1 MKTNEQTLKQKYE
14 NIRFFLNEN
23 QRRIFLG
30 IEAEEI
36 GYGGISEVS
45 RITGVSRKSI
55 SRGKNEF
62 KKPEDFNQNR
72 IRKKGGGRKKT
83 KETDR
88 TLLADLEKLI
98 EPLTRGDPES
108 PLLWTCKSTRKLAKE
123 LQSQKHKC
131 SHKMIA
137 ELLHELNYSLQ
148 SNVKTDE
155 GGKHP
160 DRNTQFEFINLKVK
174 DSISRNQ
181 PVISVDAKKKELVG
195 NYKNNGKE
203 WKPKKKPEQVKVYD
217 FIDKQLGKVTPY
229 GVYDIDKNLGWV
241 NVGIDNDT
249 AAFAVESI
257 RQWWL
262 TMGEVLY
269 PTAKELLIT
278 ADGGGSNSSRSRL
291 WKIEL
296 QKLSNET
303 NLTICVCHFPP
314 GTSKWNKI
322 EHRLFSFIS
331 QNWRGKPLISHEVII
346 NLIASTTTS
355 KGLKVKSR
363 LDNGE
368 YQKGIKITDKE
379 LKEVNIYKEKFH
391 GEWNYKII
399 PKNIVS

>member
-83 KETDR
+83 KETDK

-108 PLLWTCKSTRKLAKE
+108 PLLWTCKSTRKLAK
-123 LQSQKHKC
+123 
-131 SHKMIA
+131 
-137 ELLHELNYSLQ
+137 ELNYSLQ